1 MTLYIEESKNK
12 EQALNRCLEKANA
25 STSEVLSREEEIA
38 GSLFKS
44 TKYKITVV
52 TKEDV
57 KKEITDF
64 FIQLGNLMNVSID
77 PSITVE
83 ENIFRI
89 YLESSNNSILIGK
102 DGRTLKSI
110 QILLKQSL
118 LAKTAMNIKTSLDI
132 SGYKEKKMKHLE
144 NTVRKVAGEVA
155 QTKIE
160 AKLDPMNSYE
170 RRFVHTII
178 SEYTM
183 LKTESVGEE
192 PQRSVII
199 SYKQD

>member
-1 MTLYIEESKNK
+1 MILYIDEAKSR
-12 EQALNRCLEKANA
+12 EQALSKCLEKANA
-25 STSEVLSREEEIA
+25 NASEVLSKEEEIA

-44 TKYKITVV
+44 TKYKVTVV
-52 TKEDV
+52 TKEEI
-57 KKEITDF
+57 KKEMIDF
-64 FIQLGNLMNVSID
+64 FIQLGNLMKISIE
-77 PSITVE
+77 PTVTE
-83 ENIFRI
+83 DDNIFKI
-89 YLESSNNSILIGK
+89 YLESTNNSILIGK

-118 LAKTAMNIKTSLDI
+118 LSKTGMNVKTSLDI

-144 NTVRKVAGEVA
+144 NTVRRVASEVIHS
-155 QTKIE
+155 KID

-183 LKTESVGEE
+183 LKTESVGED
-192 PQRSVII
+192 PQRCVVI